1 MPSSACSSQLSHTGL
16 FLIAVASSALTATG
30 LEFGIHQ
37 SGELTCGTAQLFC
50 LPHAAGSGINS
61 QSLLCY
67 SEGDS
72 REFLQCETASP
83 LSCRNK
89 CRPDI
94 YFCCLQ
100 SAYCNI
106 LEVFGGFFVAM
117 IAVA

>member
-16 FLIAVASSALTATG
+16 FLIAVASSALAATG

-61 QSLLCY
+61 RSLLCY

-72 REFLQCETASP
+72 REFYSVKQRVLSP
-83 LSCRNK
+83 AGTNVDQMFIFAAFKVLIAISWR
-89 CRPDI
+89 
-94 YFCCLQ
+94 CLG
-100 SAYCNI
+100 
-106 LEVFGGFFVAM
+106 FFFVAM